1 MKIVTFR
8 RGAESMP
15 EVGVVRGENVIAL
28 GSNCPTPT
36 ALIEHWPM
44 AQGPIAEY
52 LDKAPAE
59 AITPFSKVILDAP
72 LPRPSKLICIG
83 LNYRDHAIESGMEIP
98 QFPTV
103 FNKFANSIIGPGENI
118 VLPKASEKPDY
129 EAELAFVIGEGGR
142 YIKADDWKKH
152 VFGYT
157 IINDVSA
164 RDFQLRTT
172 PWIIGKAL
180 DSTLSVPWV
189 RGL

>member
-98 QFPTV
+98 Q
-103 FNKFANSIIGPGENI
+103 
-118 VLPKASEKPDY
+118 
-129 EAELAFVIGEGGR
+129 
-142 YIKADDWKKH
+142 
-152 VFGYT
+152 
-157 IINDVSA
+157 
-164 RDFQLRTT
+164 
-172 PWIIGKAL
+172 
-180 DSTLSVPWV
+180 
-189 RGL
+189 